1 MEPLL
6 LTITEAA
13 RELRVS
19 RAFLYRLIAEKRV
32 STVSLGRRRLVRPE
46 ALLELVNRS
55 AAA

>member
-6 LTITEAA
+6 LTIPEAA

-46 ALLELVNRS
+46 ALVELVNRS
-55 AAA
+55 AVA